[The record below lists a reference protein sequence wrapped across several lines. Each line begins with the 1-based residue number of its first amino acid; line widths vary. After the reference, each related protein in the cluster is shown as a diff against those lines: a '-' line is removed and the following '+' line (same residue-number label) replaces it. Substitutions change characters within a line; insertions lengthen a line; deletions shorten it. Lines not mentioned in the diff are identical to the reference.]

1 MNNTFVHPIDSDSI
15 FQCATLWKSKIEL
28 YNGVEIPLRQI
39 EETPLMT
46 TARKYELYSHEFRQ
60 NSYAVFGQ
68 MRANDPVFQQMG
80 LDGTTQIWFITRYA
94 EVQQVLLDDE
104 HFVRDSGLVYNAEER
119 EKIFG
124 KADQFLDSML
134 NNHMLNKDG
143 ENHRRLRSLVGKAF
157 TPKVIQNMRPR
168 IEMIAGELLDRVQ
181 GNGKMELIS
190 DFAFPLPITVI
201 AELLGIPIHNQNQ
214 FRIWSNAFVRPA
226 ISEEEQQAAFLL
238 LQEFAAYMQKLV
250 ADRRLHPGDDL
261 LSGLIHVEEAGDRL
275 NESELFSMLSLL
287 IVAGHE
293 TTVSLIG
300 NAVLALL
307 QNPEVREK
315 IMMNP
320 NLIPSAVEEFLRYDS
335 PVERPLTRIVKEDI
349 TLGGFQLKR
358 GDLIIPIIG
367 SANRDGAQFPTAD
380 VLDIHRK
387 PNSHIAF
394 GKGAHYCLGAPLARL
409 EGEIALRVLFERI
422 PDLTLDIAPEELE
435 WRDVPTFRSLVRLPV
450 KWTPR

>member
-1 MNNTFVHPIDSDSI
+1 
-15 FQCATLWKSKIEL
+15 
-28 YNGVEIPLRQI
+28 
-39 EETPLMT
+39 MT

-60 NSYAVFGQ
+60 NSHTVFAQ
-68 MRANDPVFQQMG
+68 MRANDPVIKQAG
-80 LDGTTQIWFITRYA
+80 LDGTTPIWFVTRYA
-94 EVQQVLLDDE
+94 EVQQVLADDE
-104 HFVRDSGLVYNAEER
+104 HFVRDPGLVYSAEAR

-124 KADQFLDSML
+124 KPNELIDNMM

-143 ENHRRLRSLVGKAF
+143 DDHRRLRSLVSKAF

-168 IEMIAGELLDRVQ
+168 IAAIATELLDKVQ
-181 GNGKMELIS
+181 ANGKMELIS

-201 AELLGIPIHNQNQ
+201 AELLGIPLHNQNQ

-226 ISEEEQQAAFLL
+226 ITEEEQQAAFVL
-238 LQEFAAYMQKLV
+238 LQEFATYMQNLV

-275 NESELFSMLSLL
+275 SQSELFSMLSLL

-307 QNPEVREK
+307 QSPQVRDE
-315 IMMNP
+315 IMN
-320 NLIPSAVEEFLRYDS
+320 NQALIPAAVEEFLRYDS

-349 TLGGFQLKR
+349 TLGGWQLKR

-367 SANRDGAQFPTAD
+367 SANRDETQFPTAAM
-380 VLDIHRK
+380 LDIHRK

-409 EGEIALRVLFERI
+409 EGEIALRVLFERF
-422 PDLTLDIAPEELE
+422 PDLRLDIAAEDLE

-450 KWTPR
+450 KWTQR

>member
-1 MNNTFVHPIDSDSI
+1 
-15 FQCATLWKSKIEL
+15 
-28 YNGVEIPLRQI
+28 
-39 EETPLMT
+39 MT

-60 NSYAVFGQ
+60 NSHAVFAQ
-68 MRANDPVFQQMG
+68 MRANDPIFKQTG
-80 LDGTTQIWFITRYA
+80 LDGSTEIWFVTRFE

-104 HFVRDSGLVYNAEER
+104 HFVRDPALVYTAEER

-124 KADQFLDSML
+124 SPNQLIDSMM

-143 ENHRRLRSLVGKAF
+143 ENHRRLRSLVSKAF

-168 IEMIAGELLDRVQ
+168 IEMIAGELLDKVQ
-181 GNGKMELIS
+181 ANRSMELIS

-201 AELLGIPIHNQNQ
+201 AELLGIPLQNQNQ
-214 FRIWSNAFVRPA
+214 FRTWSNAFVRPA
-226 ISEEEQQAAFLL
+226 IGEAEQQAAFLL
-238 LQEFAAYMQKLV
+238 LQEFAAYMQSLV
-250 ADRRLHPGDDL
+250 ADRRAHPGDDL

-275 NESELFSMLSLL
+275 NESELFSMLTLL

-307 QNPEVREK
+307 QNPQVREK
-315 IMMNP
+315 IMRHQDLLP
-320 NLIPSAVEEFLRYDS
+320 GAVEEFLRYDS
-335 PVERPLTRIVKEDI
+335 PVERPLTRIVKEDVA
-349 TLGGFQLKR
+349 LGGFLLKR

-367 SANRDGAQFPTAD
+367 SANRDELQFPSAD
-380 VLDIHRK
+380 VLDVQRK
-387 PNSHIAF
+387 PNAHIAF

-409 EGEIALRVLFERI
+409 EGDIALRVLFERL
-422 PDLTLDIAPEELE
+422 PDLALDIAPEDLQ

-450 KWTPR
+450 KWNLY

>member
-1 MNNTFVHPIDSDSI
+1 VP
-15 FQCATLWKSKIEL
+15 AT
-28 YNGVEIPLRQI
+28 
-39 EETPLMT
+39 
-46 TARKYELYSHEFRQ
+46 RKYELYSKEFRQ
-60 NSYAVFGQ
+60 NSHAIFSQ
-68 MRANDPVFQQMG
+68 MRADDPVFKQAG
-80 LDGTTQIWFITRYA
+80 LDGSTAIWFVTRYE

-104 HFVRDSGLVYNAEER
+104 HFVLDAGLVYSEEEQ

-124 KADQFLDSML
+124 RNDPLIDSMM

-143 ENHRRLRSLVGKAF
+143 ENHRRLRSLVSKAF

-168 IEMIAGELLDRVQ
+168 IETIAGDLLDKVQ
-181 GNGKMELIS
+181 ANGRMELIS
-190 DFAFPLPITVI
+190 EYAFPLPITVI
-201 AELLGIPIHNQNQ
+201 AELLGIPLHNQNQ

-226 ISEEEQQAAFLL
+226 ITDEEQQAAFLL
-238 LQEFAAYMQKLV
+238 LQDFAAYMQNLV

-275 NESELFSMLSLL
+275 NESELFSMLTLL

-307 QNPEVREK
+307 QVPQVREEV
-315 IMMNP
+315 MN
-320 NLIPSAVEEFLRYDS
+320 NHALIPSAVEEFLRYDA

-349 TLGGFQLKR
+349 TIGECQLQR

-367 SANRDGAQFPTAD
+367 SANRDETQFSVANM
-380 VLDIHRK
+380 LDIHRK
-387 PNSHIAF
+387 PNAHIAF
-394 GKGAHYCLGAPLARL
+394 GKGPHYCLGAPLARL
-409 EGEIALRVLFERI
+409 EGEIALRILLERM
-422 PDLTLDIAPEELE
+422 PDLALDMDIADLE

-450 KWTPR
+450 KWALH

>member
-1 MNNTFVHPIDSDSI
+1 
-15 FQCATLWKSKIEL
+15 
-28 YNGVEIPLRQI
+28 
-39 EETPLMT
+39 MT

-60 NSYAVFGQ
+60 NSHAVFAEI
-68 MRANDPVFQQMG
+68 RANDPVFKQMG
-80 LDGTTQIWFITRYA
+80 LDGSTQIWFVTRYE

-104 HFVRDSGLVYNAEER
+104 HFVRDPGLVYSAEER

-124 KADQFLDSML
+124 KNDPLIDSMM

-143 ENHRRLRSLVGKAF
+143 DDHRRLRSLVTKAF

-168 IEMIAGELLDRVQ
+168 IEMIAGELLDKVQ
-181 GNGKMELIS
+181 AHGKMELIS

-201 AELLGIPIHNQNQ
+201 AELLGIPLHNQNQ

-226 ISEEEQQAAFLL
+226 ITEEEQKAAFLL
-238 LQEFAAYMQKLV
+238 LQEFAAYMQNLV

-261 LSGLIHVEEAGDRL
+261 LSGLLHVEESGDRL

-300 NAVLALL
+300 NTVLALL
-307 QNPEVREK
+307 QVPQAREEL
-315 IMMNP
+315 MRNHA
-320 NLIPSAVEEFLRYDS
+320 LIPSAVEELLRYDS

-349 TLGGFQLKR
+349 TIGGCQLQR

-367 SANRDGAQFPTAD
+367 SANRDEMQFPSAD
-380 VLDIHRK
+380 VLNIHRK

-422 PDLTLDIAPEELE
+422 PDLTLDIALEDLE
-435 WRDVPTFRSLVRLPV
+435 WRDVPTFRSLVQLPV